1 MYNVGDIL
9 WIVSEKRP
17 GVMPYSV
24 IEEVT
29 KKTILGVETVYFVES
44 LQSGKKFRLDN
55 MPGEKF
61 SSVEE
66 AKSQLLKKA
75 EAAID
80 KMLDIGKNLISIRQ
94 DNNTAPT
101 QVYVEE
107 DNPPTIQDTSE
118 EEPNYVEQ
126 EIVELPDGTKAKIN
140 IIGDLP

>member
-17 GVMPYSV
+17 GVMPFTV
-24 IEEVT
+24 VEEVT

-44 LQSGKKFRLDN
+44 LQNRKKFRLDN

-61 SSVEE
+61 ISVEE
-66 AKSQLLKKA
+66 AKSQLLLKA

-80 KMLDIGKNLISIRQ
+80 KMLEIGKNLIEESKAEAT
-94 DNNTAPT
+94 TATAVFVEEELPLDSNDV
-101 QVYVEE
+101 QIKEQAYVEH
-107 DNPPTIQDTSE
+107 
-118 EEPNYVEQ
+118 
-126 EIVELPDGTKAKIN
+126 EIVELPDGSKAKIN